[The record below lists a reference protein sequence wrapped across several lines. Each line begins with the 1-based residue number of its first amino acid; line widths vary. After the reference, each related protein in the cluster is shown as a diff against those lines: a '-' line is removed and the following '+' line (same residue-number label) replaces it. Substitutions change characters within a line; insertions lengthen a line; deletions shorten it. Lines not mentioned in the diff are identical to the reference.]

1 MTSRLAYL
9 EALGLTAW
17 VRREEAPPATHAEPE
32 AAPPPNR
39 RPEPSEQPAGRGI
52 RSEPDRRERRARVM
66 LGPGKGSCL
75 YLCGKEADST
85 TALAADLARVA
96 VETPVWGH
104 VEDGGEGQLLEAAIA
119 ERLFTQ
125 VVVFGDAVARLVFGG
140 DVPDHAGP
148 ARVTVVDDLER
159 LAGDSGA
166 RRACWSALRA
176 AGLPSSP

>member
-17 VRREEAPPATHAEPE
+17 TRRDV
-32 AAPPPNR
+32 AAPAALAEAGAAPAPKPR
-39 RPEPSEQPAGRGI
+39 PTSPAQPADPGIGSRPE
-52 RSEPDRRERRARVM
+52 RRERRARVV
-66 LGPGKGSCL
+66 LRPGKGSCL

-96 VETPVWGH
+96 AETPVWGH

-140 DVPDHAGP
+140 DIPDNAGP

-159 LAGDSGA
+159 LAGDPGA
-166 RRACWSALRA
+166 RRACWSAFRA
-176 AGLPSSP
+176 AGLPASP